1 MDCEDSQ
8 GMKLGILLTTSPEN
22 ENTCTVISISRAAR
36 EEGHEVSI
44 FLMYDGVYNINKKE
58 FAELADKGVNIAVC
72 ALNAEQ
78 RKISRVEGILFGSQY
93 DHACIAGDVD
103 RFISFG

>member
-1 MDCEDSQ
+1 
-8 GMKLGILLTTSPEN
+8 MKLGILLTSSPEN
-22 ENTCTVISISRAAR
+22 ENTKTVIEISRAAR
-36 EEGHEVSI
+36 EQGHEVSI
-44 FLMYDGVYNINKKE
+44 FLMYDGVYNVHKKE
-58 FAELADKGVNIAVC
+58 FAELADEGVSIAVC

-78 RKISRVEGILFGSQY
+78 RRVQKVERILFGSQY